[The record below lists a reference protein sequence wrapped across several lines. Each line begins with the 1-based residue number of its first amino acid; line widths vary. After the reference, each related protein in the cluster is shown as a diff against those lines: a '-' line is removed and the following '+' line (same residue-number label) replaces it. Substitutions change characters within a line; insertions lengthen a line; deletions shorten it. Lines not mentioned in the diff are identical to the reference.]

1 MARRS
6 VARVDRKRLQPAKE
20 ASGDTPVLEH
30 VTVHATEMV
39 QASVMLITA
48 DKKERRGHQ
57 LRERKEEVTTLIL
70 RQSGSVWRHSAPG
83 SSARYASRALASAR
97 SVSPSNLR
105 VASPNSYSSGSWG
118 RTMRT
123 GKDEF

>member
-48 DKKERRGHQ
+48 DKQRSAAAINCAS
-57 LRERKEEVTTLIL
+57 ERK
-70 RQSGSVWRHSAPG
+70 R
-83 SSARYASRALASAR
+83 SRR
-97 SVSPSNLR
+97 
-105 VASPNSYSSGSWG
+105 
-118 RTMRT
+118 
-123 GKDEF
+123 